1 MKWTQMRFQDI
12 KIFANFITSPVSSSS
27 KPSWHRHWNVPGVFK
42 QSPCSP
48 HKFGISSH
56 SLVSWHV
63 LWKKEIFIWVIFFAI
78 SGLCFYGFAQKI
90 LKVIYLLSVWSRT
103 YPGLHPHWTWPS
115 ELIQTCSHPPFSFL
129 HSSAV
134 KSEKWI
140 SKKECVF
147 FTILVIFWFY
157 LILHNSTIIT
167 SPISM
172 HVLKGS
178 SSSNWYPYGQRQ
190 WALPNTLMH
199 VCEQP
204 KLLSGRNNTFRN
216 Q

>member
-1 MKWTQMRFQDI
+1 MVSPKRYLKSFTYCPCGREHILDYIHIELDLRNWYRLAHILRFLFCIHLQHE
-12 KIFANFITSPVSSSS
+12 N
-27 KPSWHRHWNVPGVFK
+27 
-42 QSPCSP
+42 
-48 HKFGISSH
+48 
-56 SLVSWHV
+56 
-63 LWKKEIFIWVIFFAI
+63 
-78 SGLCFYGFAQKI
+78 
-90 LKVIYLLSVWSRT
+90 
-103 YPGLHPHWTWPS
+103 
-115 ELIQTCSHPPFSFL
+115 
-129 HSSAV
+129 
-134 KSEKWI
+134 WI

-204 KLLSGRNNTFRN
+204 KLLSGRNNTFRK
-216 Q
+216 QFIR

>member
-1 MKWTQMRFQDI
+1 MASALKCTRCVQTITMLSTQVWNLL
-12 KIFANFITSPVSSSS
+12 AFI
-27 KPSWHRHWNVPGVFK
+27 
-42 QSPCSP
+42 
-48 HKFGISSH
+48 GIMACAM
-56 SLVSWHV
+56 
-63 LWKKEIFIWVIFFAI
+63 KKEIFRWVIFFAI
-78 SGLCFYGFAQKI
+78 SGLCFFGFAQKT

-140 SKKECVF
+140 SKKECVCVLYYSSNM
-147 FTILVIFWFY
+147 IIFWFY

-204 KLLSGRNNTFRN
+204 KLLSGRNNTFRK
-216 Q
+216 QFIR